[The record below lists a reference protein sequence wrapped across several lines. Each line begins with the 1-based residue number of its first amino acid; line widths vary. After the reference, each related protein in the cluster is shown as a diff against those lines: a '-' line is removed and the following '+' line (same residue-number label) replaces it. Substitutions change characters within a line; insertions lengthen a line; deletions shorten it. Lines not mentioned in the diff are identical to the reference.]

1 MMTDAS
7 ESDYDSEAYAE
18 CNDIDSE
25 HSPDPDYDANRL
37 PMARKKQV
45 HSPLETLT
53 SSSYSSCKQHG
64 MDNMDNMNVS
74 APIGTVAT
82 RKINIHSA
90 SGQTYKQEQVEDE
103 EDDGVEEEDEEMR
116 SLHRQDKA
124 TQEVV
129 VEVKEVKEVKE
140 QTIPSVPKMKAVQ
153 IRPMVKAVKLP
164 KMKAV
169 QIRPRVKAVQT
180 RQKLSIPPMAEH
192 FRDDVV
198 TDVTCR
204 NAQAGRASCGK
215 PLPGKHGMLHPKPHR
230 TVVAPQPIRCQ
241 TSMPPQTSTPP
252 GLTEIVRTARS
263 EASVGEAERV
273 RDLQKYALHSDRDNL
288 IPSLRATAARTPSPS
303 RDRLTPAQVREAS
316 AAAAARWANGC
327 ARMDGGGY
335 AAEAHQIQQ
344 ATRTEVGMEAA
355 SRVGGV
361 AEAKQKP
368 TRWGP
373 RHAPEPCAIPSP
385 KRTRWG
391 PRHPAVL
398 EDSQVGQQHDPS
410 FAVALANLER
420 AQAYQREELYK
431 AFGMWR

>member
-1 MMTDAS
+1 
-7 ESDYDSEAYAE
+7 
-18 CNDIDSE
+18 
-25 HSPDPDYDANRL
+25 
-37 PMARKKQV
+37 MARKKQV

-153 IRPMVKAVKLP
+153 IRPMVKAVK
-164 KMKAV
+164 AV

-230 TVVAPQPIRCQ
+230 TVVAPQPISCQ

-273 RDLQKYALHSDRDNL
+273 RDLQK
-288 IPSLRATAARTPSPS
+288 
-303 RDRLTPAQVREAS
+303 DRLTPAQVREAS
-316 AAAAARWANGC
+316 AAAAARWANGG

-335 AAEAHQIQQ
+335 AAEAHQIHQ
-344 ATRTEVGMEAA
+344 ATRTEVGMEAVQA
-355 SRVGGV
+355 SARRVGGV

-398 EDSQVGQQHDPS
+398 EDSQVGHDPS

-420 AQAYQREELYK
+420 AQSYQREELYK